1 MFLKLYGIQIEKG
14 IDDGPVL
21 ELKVQDE
28 IKLLSLANE
37 EIDQRVS
44 NLSHRQNCQREVRC
58 SKK

>member
-21 ELKVQDE
+21 ELEVQDE
-28 IKLLSLANE
+28 TKLLSLANE

-44 NLSHRQNCQREVRC
+44 NLSYR
-58 SKK
+58 